1 MAAPAAPT
9 AGGGAAA
16 PPRDALSLEGRMD
29 GGDGVGAAGA
39 GGAAGAAA
47 GPATLESVTG
57 GESYTLN
64 EPVSVTFM
72 RDLRR
77 VARKLRAVLL
87 PMTAEADTLR
97 ELRDWD
103 LWGPLLLCLVLSV
116 ITSSGA
122 PDGQKSLVF
131 ASVFVIVWV
140 GAAVVTLNAQLL
152 GGKM

>member
-1 MAAPAAPT
+1 MDGVAQLATLTPT
-9 AGGGAAA
+9 ALPG
-16 PPRDALSLEGRMD
+16 S
-29 GGDGVGAAGA
+29 V
-39 GGAAGAAA
+39 
-47 GPATLESVTG
+47 ESVTG

-77 VARKLRAVLL
+77 VGRKLRTVLL
-87 PMTAEADTLR
+87 PMQAEEETLR

-103 LWGPLLLCLVLSV
+103 LWGPLLLCLTLSV

-122 PDGQKSLVF
+122 PNGQQSLVF

>member
-1 MAAPAAPT
+1 
-9 AGGGAAA
+9 
-16 PPRDALSLEGRMD
+16 MD
-29 GGDGVGAAGA
+29 GVAAMPLGDGSSSSTGLPGSI
-39 GGAAGAAA
+39 
-47 GPATLESVTG
+47 ESVTG

-77 VARKLRAVLL
+77 VGRKLRTVLL
-87 PMTAEADTLR
+87 PMQAEAETLR

-103 LWGPLLLCLVLSV
+103 LWGPLLLCLTLSV